1 MKNKTAEKD
10 LSQRHSGRLREIIAI
25 LARNQIHKGISPKKV
40 RAILEDLGP
49 TFVKLGQIMSMRMD
63 TFPPAYCEELT
74 KLR

>member
-49 TFVKLGQIMSMRMD
+49 TFVKLGSDYVHANGYVSSR
-63 TFPPAYCEELT
+63 L
-74 KLR
+74 L